1 MMDVISW
8 PFWVRVFVIVAG
20 FLAIAMSANPY
31 SPLVRY
37 VIESRSRGQRKALWA
52 LPVIT
57 TVVGVVLI
65 MLGVLF
71 RPT

>member
-1 MMDVISW
+1 MYVVSW
-8 PFWVRVFVIVAG
+8 PLWVSFTVIVAG

-37 VIESRSRGQRKALWA
+37 VIESRARGKGRSLWA
-52 LPVIT
+52 LPVLT
-57 TVVGVVLI
+57 AVVGVVLI

-71 RPT
+71 RSK